1 VTDFSATTGAATVSP
16 SSSLAVGRFSGV
28 FGVRGWLKLFS
39 YTRPPGNLLGYRPWQ
54 VLRDGK
60 LVPLEVAEIDQ
71 RGQVLLVR
79 LVGVDSRDTA
89 AAWVGREL
97 FINRDQLPPPAPGE
111 VYWADLIGLPVVNRA
126 GIDLG
131 RVVRLLETGAHDV
144 LVVRGEI
151 ERLIPFVRG
160 VHVLEADPQQGRLL
174 VDWEADY

>member
-1 VTDFSATTGAATVSP
+1 MAGLPAVAPASP
-16 SSSLAVGRFSGV
+16 IAVGRFSGV

-39 YTRPPGNLLGYRPWQ
+39 FTRPPGNLLEYRPWQ
-54 VLRDGK
+54 VLRGGEF
-60 LVPLEVAEIDQ
+60 VPLEVAEIDH
-71 RGQVLLVR
+71 RGQILLVR
-79 LVGVDSRDTA
+79 LVGVDTRDTA
-89 AAWVGREL
+89 AEWVGREV
-97 FINRDQLPPPAPGE
+97 FITRDQLPPPAPGE
-111 VYWADLIGLPVVNRA
+111 VYWADMIGLPVVNRA

-144 LVVRGEI
+144 LVVRGEV